1 MSPHDK
7 TDADGAQSDG
17 VPYKSATDKLPIYAE
32 VRQQL
37 ASFQEPVLLH
47 ADNPHERLF
56 VALRLLYEGKSA
68 GHPIVSAQED
78 KALFERYA
86 TAYAAAQGPQRA
98 VVDQWKRF
106 MAR

>member
-17 VPYKSATDKLPIYAE
+17 VPYKSATDKLSIYAE

-47 ADNPHERLF
+47 GCPESTGLHRPVTSSWKCPAAKRTGCPTPTTPSR
-56 VALRLLYEGKSA
+56 
-68 GHPIVSAQED
+68 
-78 KALFERYA
+78 A
-86 TAYAAAQGPQRA
+86 TR
-98 VVDQWKRF
+98 R
-106 MAR
+106 